1 MCSFLT
7 AASDFQL
14 ATSQIVLT
22 RETPSANV
30 QVTVPQEPLST
41 DAPLETFR
49 LTLNDELG
57 LAPSNLFF
65 RDAVITIEDMGKSSN
80 DRSGSGKY
88 GERRTATQLELTL
101 LITTTSSL

>member
-1 MCSFLT
+1 MA

-14 ATSQIVLT
+14 STTQIVLT

-30 QVTVPQEPLST
+30 QVTVPQETSSS
-41 DAPLETFR
+41 DIRFETFR

-65 RDAVITIEDMGKSSN
+65 REAVVTIEDMGKSVMIN
-80 DRSGSGKY
+80 IDLDGTC
-88 GERRTATQLELTL
+88 GEKRMAKQ
-101 LITTTSSL
+101 SVV